1 MLTEE
6 ALRAV
11 IAHVFEYLKADRA
24 DYLILSN
31 ELEAL
36 RNALQELSGGK
47 FQPLLDKHRRL
58 IDEGMATAGAS
69 DLSDYN
75 GLIHKVKAGKLF

>member
-1 MLTEE
+1 MVSEE
-6 ALRAV
+6 ALRAA

-58 IDEGMATAGAS
+58 IEESMATAGAS
-69 DLSDYN
+69 DLSGYDA
-75 GLIHKVKAGKLF
+75 LIDKVKAGKLF

>member
-1 MLTEE
+1 MLSEE
-6 ALRAV
+6 ALRAAIV
-11 IAHVFEYLKADRA
+11 HLFEYLKADRA

-47 FQPLLDKHRRL
+47 FQPLVDKHRRL
-58 IDEGMATAGAS
+58 MEESMPTAGAS
-69 DLSDYN
+69 DLSDYDA
-75 GLIHKVKAGKLF
+75 LIDKVKAGKLF